1 MGAALVFEIAA
12 EHPDMRKFSV
22 KPRRV
27 FELPFPPPV
36 IFHLYCVVFS
46 FFLFQVTGPRWWMM
60 ALDRGLAE
68 L

>member
-12 EHPDMRKFSV
+12 EHPEMRKFSV

-36 IFHLYCVVFS
+36 IFHFLCS
-46 FFLFQVTGPRWWMM
+46 FFLFLFQVTRPRRWMM